1 MPHACSIPAG
11 KRPVSSWACFSVF
24 LFTVLFGVIPR
35 ASAADVQTKTA
46 VCEGTQYRY
55 MLSVPERGTA
65 LPVLLLLHGSGDSPG
80 PMMEAWRQQAKKKKI
95 ILIAPEL
102 PLRKDFETAAP
113 AVFECLVEDA
123 KRFATMEAKR
133 VYVFGNSMGGYLAY
147 DAAAFDS
154 EYFAAV
160 AVHAMGI
167 DPDYDGIL
175 DAARRKT
182 PIAIYIG
189 EQDPLVSLKNV
200 RRTRELLQAKGFSVH
215 YVELKDHDH
224 NYYRVAER
232 INPDIWDFLSGQSL
246 P

>member
-1 MPHACSIPAG
+1 
-11 KRPVSSWACFSVF
+11 
-24 LFTVLFGVIPR
+24 
-35 ASAADVQTKTA
+35 
-46 VCEGTQYRY
+46 
-55 MLSVPERGTA
+55 MLIVPEREA
-65 LPVLLLLHGSGDSPG
+65 PLPVLLLLHGSGDSPG
-80 PMMEAWRQQAKKKKI
+80 PMMEAWRQQAKQKKI

-102 PLRKDFETAAP
+102 PLRRDFEAAAP
-113 AVFECLVEDA
+113 RVFKCVVEDA
-123 KRFATMEAKR
+123 KRFARVEAKR

-147 DAAAFDS
+147 DAAAFGS

-182 PIAIYIG
+182 PIAIYMG
-189 EQDPLVSLKNV
+189 VQDPLVSLKNV
-200 RRTRELLQAKGFSVH
+200 RRTRELLLAKGFSVH

-224 NYYRVAER
+224 NYYRVADR
-232 INPDIWDFLSGQSL
+232 INPDIWDFLSGKSL

>member
-1 MPHACSIPAG
+1 MPPPCSNPA
-11 KRPVSSWACFSVF
+11 KKCPVSSWASFCAF
-24 LFTVLFGVIPR
+24 LIVVLLGVTPR
-35 ASAADVQTKTA
+35 AATADVQTKVA
-46 VCEGTQYRY
+46 VCEGKQYRY
-55 MLSVPERGTA
+55 VLSVPDKEIA
-65 LPVLLLLHGSGDSPG
+65 LPALLLLHGSGDSPG
-80 PMMEAWRQQAKKKKI
+80 PMMEAWREQAKKKKI

-102 PLRKDFETAAP
+102 PLRKDFEPEAP
-113 AVFECLVEDA
+113 LVFKCVVEDA
-123 KRFATMEAKR
+123 KRFATVDARR
-133 VYVFGNSMGGYLAY
+133 VYAFGNSMGGYLAY
-147 DAAAFDS
+147 DAAAYDS

-167 DPDYDGIL
+167 DPEYDGIL
-175 DAARRKT
+175 DAAIRKT

-224 NYYRVAER
+224 NYYLVAER

>member
-1 MPHACSIPAG
+1 MPHPCSIPAR
-11 KRPVSSWACFSVF
+11 KRHVSSWAWSLAF
-24 LFTVLFGVIPR
+24 LLTVLFGVIPR
-35 ASAADVQTKTA
+35 ASATDVQTKTA
-46 VCEGTQYRY
+46 VCEGTQFRY
-55 MLSVPERGTA
+55 LLLVPEKESA
-65 LPVLLLLHGSGDSPG
+65 LPALLLLHGSGDSPW
-80 PMMEAWRQQAKKKKI
+80 PMVDAWRQQAKKNKI

-102 PLRKDFETAAP
+102 PLRRDFETAAP
-113 AVFECLVEDA
+113 LVFKCVVEDA
-123 KRFATMEAKR
+123 KRFATVEAKR

-175 DAARRKT
+175 DAATRKT
-182 PIAIYIG
+182 PIAIYMG
-189 EQDPLVSLKNV
+189 ERDPLVSLKNV
-200 RRTRELLQAKGFSVH
+200 RRTRELLQSKGFSVH

-224 NYYRVAER
+224 NYYGVAER
-232 INPDIWDFLSGQSL
+232 INPDIWDFLSGKSL

>member
-1 MPHACSIPAG
+1 MPPPCSIPA
-11 KRPVSSWACFSVF
+11 KWRPLSSWAGFCAF
-24 LFTVLFGVIPR
+24 LLTVLFGAVPQ
-35 ASAADVQTKTA
+35 ASATDVQTKTV

-55 MLSVPERGTA
+55 MLMVPDKA
-65 LPVLLLLHGSGDSPG
+65 APLPALLLLHGSGDSPG
-80 PMMEAWRQQAKKKKI
+80 PMMEAWREQAKHKKI

-102 PLRKDFETAAP
+102 PLRRDFEAAAP
-113 AVFECLVEDA
+113 RVFKCVVEDA
-123 KRFATMEAKR
+123 KRFATVDAKR

-167 DPDYDGIL
+167 DPEYDEIL
-175 DAARRKT
+175 DAAKRKT
-182 PIAIYIG
+182 PIAIYMG
-189 EQDPLVSLKNV
+189 VQDPLVSLKNV
-200 RRTRELLQAKGFSVH
+200 RRTRELLQSKGFSVH

-232 INPDIWDFLSGQSL
+232 INPDIWDFLSGKSL

>member
-1 MPHACSIPAG
+1 MPHPCSIAAR
-11 KRPVSSWACFSVF
+11 KRPVSSWARFSVF
-24 LFTVLFGVIPR
+24 LFTVLFGVVPR
-35 ASAADVQTKTA
+35 ATAGDVQTKTV
-46 VCEGTQYRY
+46 VCEGKPYRY
-55 MLSVPERGTA
+55 MLMVPEKA
-65 LPVLLLLHGSGDSPG
+65 APLPALLLLHGSGDSPA
-80 PMMEAWRQQAKKKKI
+80 PMMEAWRQQAKRNKI

-102 PLRKDFETAAP
+102 PLRKDFEAAAP
-113 AVFECLVEDA
+113 VVFNCLVEDS
-123 KRFATMEAKR
+123 KRFATVEAKR

-175 DAARRKT
+175 NAARRKT
-182 PIAIYIG
+182 PIAIYMG
-189 EQDPLVSLKNV
+189 DRDPFVSLKNV
-200 RRTRELLQAKGFSVH
+200 RRTRELLQARGFSVH
-215 YVELKDHDH
+215 YVELKDHGH

-232 INPDIWDFLSGQSL
+232 INPDIWDFLSGKSL